1 MASEE
6 PNNTLPTNVVG
17 RNSNQPTLVSTAD
30 LLPVVGISR
39 KMQAKL
45 LSQCNIYDARG
56 IMVKCAT
63 KAQREDVAEKVET
76 NEKLVYSWLKQVNL
90 WQLNG
95 MTADMAYLL
104 VQAGVR
110 DVEDLAK
117 VDINKIKPILN
128 ALVACQV
135 DFIPVSDDVLANL
148 INEAQKYVCDSSTSD
163 NNDEVEKA
171 LREIQYFLIST
182 KGQEDYYGLQLHS
195 SHTAGEIHDIYEKF
209 LPEIMEK
216 ISNRN
221 ESVANRL
228 SIAIEHSDPVPE
240 HLFREEQK
248 SPFTTIQQGI
258 SDIKNSLKDILE
270 IGFVLPLPRVLR
282 GNVHHASSS
291 KPCEN
296 FDVELVGV
304 VSATS
309 NKDESDKNPCAIT
322 DSDGNFVI
330 ILPER
335 YSFKEE
341 VRLVIRDKVSKK
353 SEEHCLTVSD
363 IISSANKQFDQ
374 FMKDNDN
381 QIDNAWSNRRDA
393 FNASMEKA
401 KQNAYL
407 AFEKDYRDKH
417 ENYVEEDCKNAF
429 NTEYNPY
436 LEEFGKYLNSY
447 RDYYKC
453 DYGYNLFLNKGNL
466 LEATVTSRSF
476 GKNGEAET
484 SIAFKGQIS
493 DYDLTKAMPKVK
505 LMGNEEGNVIY
516 LSTDTTPSKVYKYSM
531 LQRLVEPKIYP
542 PGSTRTDIKAPVS
555 FEEMKKG
562 LYTDPHNYP
571 QMGSLG
577 VGYVLNMHQAWVPDG
592 FALGSLLYSLVLA
605 PGEEQRLVVRENK
618 QSYEL
623 SDTGE
628 ATDSDSESYAMQQ
641 NDDSDAAYSYALDQ
655 MSKGNSSSQYKTETS
670 THGWSVGLSGGNG
683 MIGGSAGYS
692 GSKSTSKGSASTSAQ
707 QSNSHSEVSNT
718 AQSFQHAIQSAA
730 NKISNAKRLS
740 ISTAT
745 SIQTDSVATKIIA
758 NHNHSH
764 AMTVQYWEVNRR
776 YRLETAIDSVDLVLF
791 VPMQLIRFLPQDQNL
806 YLNLQDNSNRAKF
819 DKNFYY
825 QRYRVLFDNY
835 DSLYYQLPYKYR
847 SGLSLMKKYWTTPM
861 WQLETDENSLHALT
875 FKFSVKTLPIDKFNV
890 KLVLKNGKGTYTQL
904 VTPPGGISY
913 DDLIRHLEE
922 KYDTT
927 RELEEEIKAYR
938 AKQPKQEL
946 SCTFC
951 LLDGV
956 TTDDISYITI
966 EYAADNLNVNLNF
979 ADLDPETNDKDGMKG
994 ERSEQYYFDKGY
1006 NQAVAKAIINMGKA
1020 YWDYIKNNKG
1030 SAGDYRDYLHYRQS
1044 VPECLR
1050 NYPLRNNVTLSAY
1063 RLRNIDDIQIDGI
1076 SLQGSTGSASITVA
1090 PTSGKLNWNIR
1101 IGVSTSTKILHLG
1114 EIQRIEETYTHICTN
1129 TLRYSQALWSTMT
1142 PDERAMLLE
1151 QYLVDVSKLDTTPD
1165 DHTDIPLLNCIDVK
1179 TVLGFYGNCMIFPFT
1194 FPQALADDLGIT
1206 AAEIQNS
1213 LYSYHTN
1220 SFRAP
1225 TTTISLPT
1233 DGMIGEAVLGETNV
1247 SEKIDITRFWNWKDS
1262 DIDHMDIDSSYLNG
1276 TDYLA
1281 GKSTKDIT
1289 ALNMNGATAATPVT
1303 VPDLVSALVSK
1314 QTPTFDNITGL
1325 EQTASILNKATESAA
1340 SGRDKALEQSAAAAK
1355 NATDA
1360 MKAAGEYSNKQAE
1373 LSNQMKSKALDVA
1386 SDLLKNNVSPETLK
1400 ELGLGN
1406 LGELITSDLGT
1417 SNSTPNGN
1425 GSNTPGGEGGH
1436 SEVPPVAEQPEDE
1449 NPSPEPNPEPIGG
1462 GSGGGLGEDFDDFLP
1477 KPSPTLANLGD
1488 GYNNVDDII
1497 FYDENIIEK
1506 YVIPSIPAV
1515 SQPNEYACWAT
1526 VTTLLFYWKEGNVED
1541 PKGMKTISEDPDG
1554 FIRTFLN
1561 EIDGRNDRYFFDMYD
1576 PILKNIGNFKQLLDN
1591 KLNYN
1596 EKKQKL
1602 DEDIQ
1607 QGKVTLTYQQY
1618 NSFLTYLKNGEQPKG
1633 LAYTDQVKFF
1643 KEKCKLQMEEVKEY
1657 SAYDLFDMLKAHGPI
1672 IALIDA
1678 DGGTDVFTTHYVL
1691 VVGIVI
1697 GTKYDSIIYMDPF
1710 AKYDTVKGKVHPIGR
1725 IRVRTYDDFAQDFD
1739 RARAEAPEAERICRA
1754 TTNNDPRCHSKNSI
1768 RTQLIHF

>member
-6 PNNTLPTNVVG
+6 SKNTRPTRVFNKTHSAKARALKNTLHTDEIVSNTPPTDGTTTNTNPTDETTTNTRPTEMVE
-17 RNSNQPTLVSTAD
+17 RNSNQSSLVSTAD

-39 KMQAKL
+39 KMQVKL
-45 LSQCNIYDARG
+45 LAQCNIYDARG

-148 INEAQKYVCDSSTSD
+148 INEAQKYVGESSPSD
-163 NNDEVEKA
+163 NNEEIENA
-171 LREIQYFLIST
+171 LEQIKNFFNGA
-182 KGQEDYYGLQLHS
+182 KGQEDSYGLYLLDTL
-195 SHTAGEIHDIYEKF
+195 HTASEIHDIYEKF
-209 LPEIMEK
+209 LPIIKEK
-216 ISNRN
+216 IGNQNTSI
-221 ESVANRL
+221 ANRL
-228 SIAIEHSDPVPE
+228 SLEIEHTDPVPE

-282 GNVHHASSS
+282 GNVYKVSSTANKPS
-291 KPCEN
+291 PCEN
-296 FDVELVGV
+296 FDVELVGI

-322 DSDGNFVI
+322 DSNGNFTI

-353 SEEHCLTVSD
+353 SEEHYLTVSD
-363 IISSANKQFDQ
+363 IISSAGEQFDQ
-374 FMKDNDN
+374 FMKKNQN
-381 QIDNAWSNRRDA
+381 QIDIAWSNRKSAFNTSFNKAKNNAYIAFKTEYNANPENKGKSEKDCKTA
-393 FNASMEKA
+393 FNA
-401 KQNAYL
+401 
-407 AFEKDYRDKH
+407 
-417 ENYVEEDCKNAF
+417 
-429 NTEYNPY
+429 EYKPY
-436 LEEFGKYLNSY
+436 LKEYEKYLNSY
-447 RDYYKC
+447 GEYYKC

-484 SIAFKGQIS
+484 GIAFKGQIS
-493 DYDLTKAMPKVK
+493 EYDLTKAMPKVK
-505 LMGNEEGNVIY
+505 LMGNEDGNVIY
-516 LSTDTTPSKVYKYSM
+516 LSTDTTPSKTYKYSM

-542 PGSTRTDIKAPVS
+542 PGFTRDAIKNPVS
-555 FEEMKKG
+555 FEDMKKG

-592 FALGSLLYSLVLA
+592 FALGTLLYSLVLA

-618 QSYEL
+618 LSYEL
-623 SDTGE
+623 SDSGE
-628 ATDSDSESYAMQQ
+628 ATDSDSETYSMQQ
-641 NDDSDAAYSYALDQ
+641 NDDSDAAYSYALEQ
-655 MSKGNSSSQYKTETS
+655 MTKGNSASEYETEAT
-670 THGWSVGLSGGNG
+670 THGWSVGISGGTG

-692 GSKSTSKGSASTSAQ
+692 GSKSNTKGSASSSAQ
-707 QSNSHSEVSNT
+707 QNNSHSEVSNT

-745 SIQTDSVATKIIA
+745 STQTDSVATKIIA

-806 YLNLQDNSNRAKF
+806 YLNLQDNGNRAQF
-819 DKNFYY
+819 DKNFFY

-861 WQLETDENSLHALT
+861 WQLETNENSLKQIT

-904 VTPPGGISY
+904 VTPASGINTDKY
-913 DDLIRHLEE
+913 KKFIEALEE
-922 KYDTT
+922 KFDTT
-927 RELEEEIKAYR
+927 RDLEEGIKAYR
-938 AKQPKQEL
+938 AKQEEEER
-946 SCTFC
+946 SCTFS

-956 TTDDISYITI
+956 TTDDISYFTI
-966 EYAADNLNVNLNF
+966 EYAADSIDINLNF
-979 ADLDPETNDKDGMKG
+979 AAVDPEINDKGGMKG
-994 ERSEQYYFDKGY
+994 EHSEQYYVNLGY
-1006 NQAVAKAIINMGKA
+1006 NQAVAKAIKEMADA
-1020 YWDYIKNNKG
+1020 YWNYIKNDRG
-1030 SAGDYRDYLHYRQS
+1030 SYEDYREFLHYREA
-1044 VPECLR
+1044 VPECLS
-1050 NYPLRNNVTLSAY
+1050 NYPFRKTVTLSTY
-1063 RLRNIDDIQIDGI
+1063 RLRNIDDIEIKNI
-1076 SLQGSTGSASITVA
+1076 SLQGSWGSASTTAA
-1090 PTSGKLNWNIR
+1090 PTSGILNKSIK
-1101 IGVSTSTKILHLG
+1101 IGVSTSTKVLHLS

-1151 QYLVDVSKLDTTPD
+1151 QYLVDVSELDTTPE
-1165 DHTDIPLLNCIDVK
+1165 DHADIPLLNCIDVK

-1233 DGMIGEAVLGETNV
+1233 DGMVGEAVLGETNV

-1262 DIDHMDIDSSYLNG
+1262 DIDHMDIESSYLNG

-1303 VPDLVSALVSK
+1303 VPDLVSALVNK

-1340 SGRDKALEQSAAAAK
+1340 SGRDKALEQSVAAAK

-1360 MKAAGEYSNKQAE
+1360 MKAAGDYNNKQTQ
-1373 LSNQMKSKALDVA
+1373 LSNQLKTKALDVVA
-1386 SDLLKNNVSPETLK
+1386 DLIKNKPEALK

-1406 LGELITSDLGT
+1406 IGELITSSLGI
-1417 SNSTPNGN
+1417 SNANPNGS
-1425 GSNTPGGEGGH
+1425 GNTPGGDGG
-1436 SEVPPVAEQPEDE
+1436 SSTVPPVDE
-1449 NPSPEPNPEPIGG
+1449 PSPIEEKPGEGQEEEDSPID
-1462 GSGGGLGEDFDDFLP
+1462 EKKDEKKEQD
-1477 KPSPTLANLGD
+1477 PTFS
-1488 GYNNVDDII
+1488 II
-1497 FYDENIIEK
+1497 D
-1506 YVIPSIPAV
+1506 
-1515 SQPNEYACWAT
+1515 Q
-1526 VTTLLFYWKEGNVED
+1526 
-1541 PKGMKTISEDPDG
+1541 
-1554 FIRTFLN
+1554 
-1561 EIDGRNDRYFFDMYD
+1561 
-1576 PILKNIGNFKQLLDN
+1576 ILKDSNNMSASDLYAKYCGSAEEYDINALRN
-1591 KLNYN
+1591 KVESLVTDG
-1596 EKKQKL
+1596 K
-1602 DEDIQ
+1602 EDI
-1607 QGKVTLTYQQY
+1607 L
-1618 NSFLTYLKNGEQPKG
+1618 
-1633 LAYTDQVKFF
+1633 
-1643 KEKCKLQMEEVKEY
+1643 
-1657 SAYDLFDMLKAHGPI
+1657 
-1672 IALIDA
+1672 
-1678 DGGTDVFTTHYVL
+1678 
-1691 VVGIVI
+1691 
-1697 GTKYDSIIYMDPF
+1697 SIIDIMRKSF
-1710 AKYDTVKGKVHPIGR
+1710 K
-1725 IRVRTYDDFAQDFD
+1725 
-1739 RARAEAPEAERICRA
+1739 
-1754 TTNNDPRCHSKNSI
+1754 
-1768 RTQLIHF
+1768 